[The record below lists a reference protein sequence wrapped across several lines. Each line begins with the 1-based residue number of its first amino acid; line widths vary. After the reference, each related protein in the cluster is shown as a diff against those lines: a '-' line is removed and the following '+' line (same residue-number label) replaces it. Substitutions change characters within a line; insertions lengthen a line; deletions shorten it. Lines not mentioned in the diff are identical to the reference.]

1 MIKMTDEEFKS
12 FVTYIQSN
20 FGINLKAKRVLI
32 ESRLSK
38 ELADRGFD
46 TYKQLLDVVMRDR
59 TGKEVDLLLNKITTN
74 HTFFW
79 RESKHFTLLRDEILP
94 KLIADGQ
101 REINIWSAACSS
113 GPEPYTISMIANEVL
128 GAKRMLH
135 KVNILA
141 SDISQRVLTLAKAG
155 TYEGDSLKDLPTG
168 WKAKYFIDNHDGT
181 FTVKPEIKSN
191 VTFKTINLMDNFSFP
206 KPFDVIFCRNVMI
219 YFEPDTR
226 DKVVSKLYKCIKPN
240 GYFFVGLAESVNRQV
255 IPLKYLSPA
264 TYQKV
269 ETK

>member
-46 TYKQLLDVVMRDR
+46 TYKQLLDVVMRDK

-79 RESKHFTLLRDEILP
+79 RESKHFVLLRDEILP
-94 KLIADGQ
+94 EIIKNNQ

-113 GPEPYTISMIANEVL
+113 GPEPYTIAMICDEVL
-128 GAKRMLH
+128 GSKKLLTR
-135 KVNILA
+135 VNVLA
-141 SDISQRVLTLAKAG
+141 SDISQRVLTLAKAA
-155 TYEGDSLKDLPTG
+155 TYEKDSLKDLPAG
-168 WKAKYFIDNHDGT
+168 WITKYFIDNKDGT
-181 FTVKPEIKSN
+181 FTVKPEIKRM

-226 DKVVSKLYKCIKPN
+226 DKVVSKLYKFIKPG

-269 ETK
+269 